1 MTRLLHK
8 KFGIGL
14 LVVLLLGTSAG
25 VINEK
30 DKYFEIAKNLEIF
43 TSVYKEL
50 NTHYVDDLDPNTVM
64 RTGIDAIMNS
74 LDPYTVYYSE
84 SQVESYRISDDNR
97 YNGLGASSK
106 EVDGKVTVV
115 EVYKDGPSYEAGILV
130 GDQITSINGQTT
142 KGRSYD
148 DVLTFLRGFP
158 GTSVQMGIY
167 RPQDRKQYTY
177 ELTRSA
183 VDIPNV
189 PYSGMVSDNVGYI
202 TLTTFTQN
210 AGKNIAA
217 ALRELRKNNEL
228 EGLILDLRSNG
239 GGLLAEA
246 IDILGIFLPK
256 GSPVVTTKGK
266 VRDRDQAYST
276 RRTPVDVDMPIVV
289 LINKRSA
296 SASEIVSGA
305 IQDYDR
311 GVIMGQRS
319 YGKGL
324 VQNQKEVGYN
334 SRIKLTTSKY
344 YIPSGRCIQSVA
356 YEDGEPKDIP
366 DNQREVFKTKNGRPV
381 LDGGGVTP
389 DVKLAPFVPAEVLQA
404 LEEEN
409 LIFKYVDEYIGKTGE
424 TPEMISLNF
433 DDYKGFEQYLN
444 SMNFSYDTKVEKTLA
459 QLVEQTENQSDLISE
474 VASIKSKIQSEKSDD
489 IQQYQSDITKFIEI
503 ELAKRY
509 HFQEGKAYQRLKNDP
524 EIEAAIELLG
534 QTSKYNAI
542 LK

>member
-1 MTRLLHK
+1 MSRLLSK
-8 KFGIGL
+8 RLGAGL

-50 NTHYVDDLDPNTVM
+50 NTHYVDDLDPNTIM

-142 KGRSYD
+142 QGRSYE

-167 RPQDRKQYTY
+167 RPQDKKKYSF

-189 PYSGMVSDNVGYI
+189 PYSGMVSDHVGYI

-217 ALRELRKNNEL
+217 AYRELRKNNEL

-239 GGLLAEA
+239 GGLLSEA

-256 GSPVVTTKGK
+256 GSPVVVTKGK
-266 VRDRDQAYST
+266 VRDRDQSYDT
-276 RRTPVDVDMPIVV
+276 RRTPIDVDMPIVV

-356 YEDGEPKDIP
+356 YEGGEPKDIP
-366 DNQREVFKTKNGRPV
+366 DDQREVFKTKNGRPV

-389 DVKLAPFVPAEVLQA
+389 DIKLAAYEPAEVLVS
-404 LEEEN
+404 LEEGN
-409 LIFKYVDEYIGKTGE
+409 FIFKYVDEYIGQKSE
-424 TPEMISLNF
+424 VPEMTKLSYN
-433 DDYKGFEQYLN
+433 DYKGFERYLDK
-444 SMNFSYDTKVEKTLA
+444 MNFSFDTEVEKTLS
-459 QLVEQTENQSDLISE
+459 QLVEQSGDQAELNTE
-474 VASIKSKIQSEKSDD
+474 VASIKSKILSAKSDD
-489 IQQYQSDITKFIEI
+489 LQQYQADISKVIEI

-524 EIEAAIELLG
+524 EVEAAIKLLG
-534 QTSKYNAI
+534 QTSEYNNI

>member
-1 MTRLLHK
+1 MTLLLHK

-14 LVVLLLGTSAG
+14 LIVLLLGTSAG

-444 SMNFSYDTKVEKTLA
+444 SMNFSYNTKVEKTLA

>member
-1 MTRLLHK
+1 MRRLLSK
-8 KFGIGL
+8 RIGIGL
-14 LVVLLLGTSAG
+14 LVVLFLGTSAG
-25 VINEK
+25 VLNEK

-50 NTHYVDDLDPNTVM
+50 NTHYVDDLDPNTIM

-84 SQVESYRISDDNR
+84 SQVESYRLNDDNR

-142 KGRSYD
+142 EGRSYE
-148 DVLTFLRGFP
+148 DVLAFLRGFP

-167 RPQDRKQYTY
+167 RPQDRKKYSFD
-177 ELTRSA
+177 LTRSA

-217 ALRELRKNNEL
+217 ALRELKKNNEL

-289 LINKRSA
+289 LINKSSA

-366 DNQREVFKTKNGRPV
+366 DDEREVFKTKNGRPV

-389 DVKLAPFVPAEVLQA
+389 DVKLAPFVAAEVLRA
-404 LEEEN
+404 LEEKN
-409 LIFKYVDEYIGKTGE
+409 LIFKYVDEYIGKKSDA
-424 TPEMISLNF
+424 PELTELTF
-433 DDYKGFEQYLN
+433 DDYKGFEQYLDKM
-444 SMNFSYDTKVEKTLA
+444 SFSFDTEIEKTLT
-459 QLVEQTENQSDLISE
+459 QLIEQTEDKTELNSE
-474 VASIKSKIQSEKSDD
+474 VASIKSKVLSEKSDD
-489 IQQYQSDITKFIEI
+489 IQQYQTDIVKYIEI

-524 EIEAAIELLG
+524 EVEAAIELLG
-534 QTSKYNAI
+534 HSSKYKAI
-542 LK
+542 LR

>member
-1 MTRLLHK
+1 MSRLLSK
-8 KFGIGL
+8 RLGAGL

-50 NTHYVDDLDPNTVM
+50 NTHYVDDLDPNTIM

-142 KGRSYD
+142 QGRSYE

-167 RPQDRKQYTY
+167 RPQDKKKYSF

-189 PYSGMVSDNVGYI
+189 PYSGMVSDHVGYI

-217 ALRELRKNNEL
+217 AYRELRKNNEL

-239 GGLLAEA
+239 GGLLSEA

-256 GSPVVTTKGK
+256 GSPVVVTKGK
-266 VRDRDQAYST
+266 VRDRDQSYDT
-276 RRTPVDVDMPIVV
+276 RRTPIDVDMPIVV

-356 YEDGEPKDIP
+356 YEGGEPKDIP
-366 DNQREVFKTKNGRPV
+366 DDQREVFKTKNGRPV

-389 DVKLAPFVPAEVLQA
+389 DIKLAAYEPAEVLVA
-404 LEEEN
+404 LEEGN
-409 LIFKYVDEYIGKTGE
+409 FIFKYVDEYIGQKNE
-424 TPEMISLNF
+424 VPEMTKLSYN
-433 DDYKGFEQYLN
+433 DYKGFERYLDK
-444 SMNFSYDTKVEKTLA
+444 MNFSFDTEVEKTLS
-459 QLVEQTENQSDLISE
+459 QLVEQSGDQAELNTE
-474 VASIKSKIQSEKSDD
+474 VASIKSKILSAKSDD
-489 IQQYQSDITKFIEI
+489 LQQYQADISKVIEI

-524 EIEAAIELLG
+524 EVEAAIKLLG
-534 QTSKYNAI
+534 QTSEYNNI

>member
-14 LVVLLLGTSAG
+14 LIVLLLGTSAG

-444 SMNFSYDTKVEKTLA
+444 SMNFSYE
-459 QLVEQTENQSDLISE
+459 EPIRSD
-474 VASIKSKIQSEKSDD
+474 
-489 IQQYQSDITKFIEI
+489 F
-503 ELAKRY
+503 
-509 HFQEGKAYQRLKNDP
+509 
-524 EIEAAIELLG
+524 
-534 QTSKYNAI
+534 
-542 LK
+542 

>member
-14 LVVLLLGTSAG
+14 LIVLLLGTSAG

>member
-1 MTRLLHK
+1 
-8 KFGIGL
+8 
-14 LVVLLLGTSAG
+14 
-25 VINEK
+25 
-30 DKYFEIAKNLEIF
+30 
-43 TSVYKEL
+43 VYKEL

-84 SQVESYRISDDNR
+84 SQVESYRISDDNK

-106 EVDGKVTVV
+106 DVDGKVTVV
-115 EVYKDGPSYEAGILV
+115 EVYKDGPAYEAGILV

-142 KGRSYD
+142 KGRSYE

-158 GTSVQMGIY
+158 GTNVQMGVY
-167 RPQDRKQYTY
+167 RPQDKKTYAY

-183 VDIPNV
+183 VDVPNV
-189 PYSGMVSDNVGYI
+189 PYSGMVSDHVGYI

-210 AGKNIAA
+210 AGKNIAS
-217 ALRELRKNNEL
+217 ALRKLREENEL
-228 EGLILDLRSNG
+228 KGLILDLRSNG
-239 GGLLAEA
+239 GGLLSEA

-256 GSPVVTTKGK
+256 ESLVVTTKGK

-276 RRTPVDVDMPIVV
+276 RRTPIDTELPIVV
-289 LINKRSA
+289 LINKNSA

-305 IQDYDR
+305 IQDFDR
-311 GVIMGQRS
+311 GIVMGQRS

-356 YEDGEPKDIP
+356 YENGEPKDIA
-366 DNQREVFKTKNGRPV
+366 DDEREVFKTRNGRPV

-389 DVKLAPFVPAEVLQA
+389 DVKLEAFKPAEVLSA
-404 LEEEN
+404 LQSEN
-409 LIFKYVDEYIGKTGE
+409 LIFKYVDEYLGDHSDA
-424 TPEMISLNF
+424 PEMKNISF
-433 DDYKGFEQYLN
+433 EDYSDFTSYLDKQK
-444 SMNFSYDTKVEKTLA
+444 FSWETKVEKTLA
-459 QLVEQTENQSDLISE
+459 KLQEEGEDQAELSSE
-474 VASIKSKIQSEKSDD
+474 VASIVSKVKVAKSDD
-489 IQQYQSDITKFIEI
+489 LEQYQSDITKFIEI

-524 EIEAAIELLG
+524 EIEEAIQLLG
-534 QTSKYNAI
+534 QSTKYASI

>member
-1 MTRLLHK
+1 MSRLLSK
-8 KFGIGL
+8 RLGAGL

-50 NTHYVDDLDPNTVM
+50 NTHYVDDLDPNTIM

-142 KGRSYD
+142 QGRSYE

-167 RPQDRKQYTY
+167 RPQDKKKYSF

-189 PYSGMVSDNVGYI
+189 PYSGMVSDHVGYI

-217 ALRELRKNNEL
+217 AYRELRKNNEL

-239 GGLLAEA
+239 GGLLSEA

-256 GSPVVTTKGK
+256 GSPVVVTKGK
-266 VRDRDQAYST
+266 VRDRDQSYDT
-276 RRTPVDVDMPIVV
+276 RRTPIDVDMPIVV

-356 YEDGEPKDIP
+356 YEGGEPKDIP
-366 DNQREVFKTKNGRPV
+366 DDQREVFKTKNGRPV

-389 DVKLAPFVPAEVLQA
+389 DIKLAAYEPAEVLVA
-404 LEEEN
+404 LEEGN
-409 LIFKYVDEYIGKTGE
+409 FIFKYVDEYIGQKSE
-424 TPEMISLNF
+424 VPEMTKLSYN
-433 DDYKGFEQYLN
+433 DYKGFERYLDK
-444 SMNFSYDTKVEKTLA
+444 MNFSFDTEVEKTLS
-459 QLVEQTENQSDLISE
+459 QLVEQSGDQAELNTE
-474 VASIKSKIQSEKSDD
+474 VASIKSKILSAKSDD
-489 IQQYQSDITKFIEI
+489 LQQYQADISKVIEI

-524 EIEAAIELLG
+524 EVEAAIKLLG
-534 QTSKYNAI
+534 QTSEYNNI